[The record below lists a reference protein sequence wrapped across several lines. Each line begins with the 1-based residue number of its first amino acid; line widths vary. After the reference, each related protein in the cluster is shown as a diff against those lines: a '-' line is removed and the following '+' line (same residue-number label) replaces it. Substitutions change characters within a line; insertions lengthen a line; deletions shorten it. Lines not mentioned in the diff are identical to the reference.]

1 MAAEWMYAAP
11 LHSPSISSSWEG
23 VDRNDQLRQYYSVP
37 TKCRKYYKYIF
48 WFLFEVAI
56 TNSHILHSNYS
67 TAPRLS
73 LKEYRLEL
81 AKGLVGDFHSKK
93 RHNRQ
98 NAANI
103 TSIFFGSCS
112 RLPSPTPTSS
122 IRITPPLHDCHS
134 RSIG

>member
-1 MAAEWMYAAP
+1 MSFSGDNTMAAEWMYAAP

-56 TNSHILHSNYS
+56 TNFHILHSNYS

-81 AKGLVGDFHSKK
+81 AKGPAPFPNEATEHC
-93 RHNRQ
+93 HHH
-98 NAANI
+98 
-103 TSIFFGSCS
+103 CS
-112 RLPSPTPTSS
+112 P
-122 IRITPPLHDCHS
+122 
-134 RSIG
+134 